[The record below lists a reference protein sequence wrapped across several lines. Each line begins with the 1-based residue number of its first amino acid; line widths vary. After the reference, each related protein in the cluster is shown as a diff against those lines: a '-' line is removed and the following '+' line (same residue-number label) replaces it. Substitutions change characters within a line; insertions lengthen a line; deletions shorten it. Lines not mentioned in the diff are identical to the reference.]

1 MKKILVI
8 LVVLL
13 LSFQTYAQRKYSSSQ
28 RWKAY
33 RYEISFGLGASNFLG
48 DLGGANQIGTNYLK
62 DLELSQ
68 TRFAA
73 SVGLRYKLSEY
84 FALKG
89 NLTYGQVS
97 GEDAL
102 TEEFFRNYRNLS
114 FKSIILEANMNF
126 EASFMREQ
134 FGHRYRLRGVRGR
147 RGYEMYLYGF
157 AGIGVFHFDPKGYYQ
172 GKWHRL
178 QPLGTEGQGIVPSR
192 EKYSLIQLCI
202 PLGFGFKYTFDR
214 RWGVGLE
221 YGMRKTFTDY
231 IDDVSRTYY
240 DNELIAQ
247 ANGPIAAAL
256 ADRSLYNEYLS
267 AEGKDYSF
275 ITSAGQQRGDPRD
288 KDAYMFAIISINYKI
303 LTGRDLRPRF

>member
-1 MKKILVI
+1 MKKVLVI
-8 LVVLL
+8 LIILL
-13 LSFQTYAQRKYSSSQ
+13 LPSLLFGQRKYKRSD

-33 RYEISFGLGASNFLG
+33 RYELSFGLGVSNFLG
-48 DLGGANQIGTNYLK
+48 ELGGANQIGTNYLK
-62 DLELSQ
+62 DLELNQ
-68 TRFAA
+68 TKFAA
-73 SVGLRYKLSEY
+73 SAGFRYKLSEY
-84 FALKG
+84 FALKA

-102 TEEFFRNYRNLS
+102 TKEFFRNYRNLS
-114 FKSIILEANMNF
+114 FKSIILEANLNF

-134 FGHRYRLRGVRGR
+134 FGHRYRLRGIRGK
-147 RGYEMYLYGF
+147 RGYEMYIYGF
-157 AGIGVFHFDPKGYYQ
+157 AGIGVFHFDPKAFYQ

-192 EKYSLIQLCI
+192 KKYSLIQMCI

-256 ADRSLYNEYLS
+256 ADRSLRDEYLPI
-267 AEGKDYSF
+267 DYSY
-275 ITSAGQQRGDPRD
+275 ITGAGQQRGDPRD
-288 KDAYMFAIISINYKI
+288 KDAYMFAILSLNYKI

>member
-8 LVVLL
+8 FILL
-13 LSFQTYAQRKYSSSQ
+13 FFSFQLFAQQRHRRSQ

-33 RYEISFGLGASNFLG
+33 RYEFSFGLGVSNFLG
-48 DLGGANQIGTNYLK
+48 ELGGANQIGTNYLK
-62 DLELSQ
+62 DLELNQ

-73 SVGLRYKLSEY
+73 SAGLRFKLTEF

-102 TEEFFRNYRNLS
+102 TEEFFRSYRNLS
-114 FKSIILEANMNF
+114 FKSIILEANLNF

-134 FGHRYRLRGVRGR
+134 FGHRYRLRGVRGK
-147 RGYEMYLYGF
+147 RGYEMYVYGF
-157 AGIGVFHFDPKGYYQ
+157 AGIGVFHFNPKAFYE
-172 GKWHRL
+172 GKWHKL

-192 EKYSLIQLCI
+192 KKYGLVQLCI

-214 RWGVGLE
+214 RWGIGLE

-247 ANGPIAAAL
+247 ANGPVAAAL
-256 ADRSLYNEYLS
+256 ADRSLTEEYN
-267 AEGKDYSF
+267 GDF
-275 ITSAGQQRGDPRD
+275 NFVTGAGEQRGDPRD